1 MKTPGVHFPLPFAV
15 ALALLVS
22 VSTKGEPP
30 PSAAE
35 SGNSNKR
42 SKPQVIYHL
51 PRSSSY
57 GATLHSQAKTERD
70 LPVERPTP
78 SRVPVPEAQQAPE
91 RAIAEPPRNQV
102 APQPKQTVKRP
113 HSKAA
118 PQRAVSPG
126 RGKGHGNSHGGGHGK
141 KK

>member
-1 MKTPGVHFPLPFAV
+1 MKTPGVHFPLPLAV
-15 ALALLVS
+15 ALALLFS
-22 VSTKGEPP
+22 ISARGEPP
-30 PSAAE
+30 PAVSEAAR
-35 SGNSNKR
+35 NR

-70 LPVERPTP
+70 MPVERPSP
-78 SRVPVPEAQQAPE
+78 SRLPVPEAQQAPE

-102 APQPKQTVKRP
+102 APQQKQTVKRP
-113 HSKAA
+113 PSKAP

-126 RGKGHGNSHGGGHGK
+126 RGKGHGNSHGGGHGRK
-141 KK
+141 K